1 MFAHEERLDAKR
13 DKTLVRPGFR
23 ERVEEL
29 LRGQWREPVIVL
41 RLSDDGLGFE
51 VPGRRMDGTVK
62 GKKLI
67 RRFCWNI
74 VRGIGVSVLS
84 VFAFVNGAGSGG
96 GKWGN
101 PFKRQIRVKGPEN
114 AMVLDLVDRL
124 RGAKGPW
131 LACSPSWLAIV
142 DTGSTFTDP
151 ADAPPPRILWQARRP
166 QAPEVDLRGRTIT
179 WPDGSTFEFPL
190 HGRAEDRHL
199 RTFLG
204 PGGAINWP

>member
-13 DKTLVRPGFR
+13 DRTLVRPGFR
-23 ERVEEL
+23 ERIEEL
-29 LRGQWREPVIVL
+29 LRGQWGEPVIVL
-41 RLSDDGLGFE
+41 RLSDNTLAFD
-51 VPGRRMDGTVK
+51 VPGRRLDGTVK

-67 RRFCWNI
+67 RRFFWNI
-74 VRGIGVSVLS
+74 VRGIGTAVGYVLYLAHNS
-84 VFAFVNGAGSGG
+84 AG
-96 GKWGN
+96 GKASTE
-101 PFKRQIRVKGPEN
+101 RVAQVKGPEN

-131 LACSPSWLAIV
+131 LACSPSSLAIV

-190 HGRAEDRHL
+190 HGRTEDRHL

-204 PGGAINWP
+204 PQGTINWT